1 MAIRFASLAPMTI
14 ITAAALVSAPVFAA
28 PVADGMSRSVH
39 FGDLDLST
47 DAGAA
52 ALHSRIEHAV
62 RAVCGGDADQRDLT
76 QLRVVDA
83 CRQVALASA
92 EPQVQLA
99 LANARNG
106 RQLAANDVKITARR
120 GF

>member
-1 MAIRFASLAPMTI
+1 MAIRFASLAL
-14 ITAAALVSAPVFAA
+14 AAALVSAPAFAA
-28 PVADGMSRSVH
+28 PAADGMSATVR

-52 ALHSRIEHAV
+52 ALHSRIAYAA
-62 RAVCGGDADQRDLT
+62 RAVCGGDADQHDLNR
-76 QLRVVDA
+76 LA
-83 CRQVALASA
+83 AMESCRQVAMASA
-92 EPQVQLA
+92 APQMQLA

-106 RQLAANDVKITARR
+106 RQLAANDVKITAH

>member
-1 MAIRFASLAPMTI
+1 MAIRFASLAPATI
-14 ITAAALVSAPVFAA
+14 LAAAALVSAPAFAA
-28 PVADGMSRSVH
+28 PAADGMSRTVR

-52 ALHSRIEHAV
+52 ALHSRIEYAAT
-62 RAVCGGDADQRDLT
+62 AVCGGGADQRDLT
-76 QLRVVDA
+76 QVRVVNA
-83 CRQVALASA
+83 CREVAMASA

-106 RQLAANDVKITARR
+106 RQLAANDMKVTARR